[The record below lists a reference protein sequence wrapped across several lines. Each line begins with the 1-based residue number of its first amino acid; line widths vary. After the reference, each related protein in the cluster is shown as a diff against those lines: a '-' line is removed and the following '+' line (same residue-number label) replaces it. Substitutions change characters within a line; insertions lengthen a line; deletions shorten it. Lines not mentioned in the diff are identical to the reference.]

1 MIMRPRRGGA
11 HGRDRHLQGLAA
23 GGTVA
28 PVFAGDPQLHQ
39 LEDAGHHAVGQQQR
53 HVRRR
58 GPQHALVQPGLDGGG
73 EAYGT
78 VNVALDLG
86 LALLGELELGPGG
99 GGDGG
104 GHGQSGLSRN
114 HRLPAFGNRLAL

>member
-1 MIMRPRRGGA
+1 
-11 HGRDRHLQGLAA
+11 
-23 GGTVA
+23 VA